1 MVINVLCKSDC
12 ISINSW
18 QREFDSINSLCESLN
33 IILNESNEEDS
44 NDKRNKIKNTIKI
57 IIGKIK
63 TMYDNFISDY
73 AYPFIIKCQKDFI
86 SKNIDSKEMKK
97 IIDSFDQEFTINT
110 SKYISYETFKD
121 YEENVIKNNEY
132 GMFSGI
138 TTKNGNNDKD
148 SNFISITGIMLHEKF
163 KKNKDQQIKETNY
176 IPKFYERLISNGEY
190 KVNKE
195 VINNAYSTI
204 FDNNNFINRIKNIKD
219 ILIKTL
225 NQSLQKDNDNKNK
238 IVSPNEVWSG
248 INVYIQGMFKI
259 YSLYLQTCMKVLKA
273 TIKKYGSQ
281 NTKED

>member
-12 ISINSW
+12 ISVNSW
-18 QREFDSINSLCESLN
+18 QREFNSINSLCESLN
-33 IILNESNEEDS
+33 IILNESNKEDT

-121 YEENVIKNNEY
+121 YKENVISSNKN
-132 GMFSGI
+132 GCFIAG
-138 TTKNGNNDKD
+138 TTKNGNNDNNM
-148 SNFISITGIMLHEKF
+148 NFISITGIFLHYGYKHS
-163 KKNKDQQIKETNY
+163 KDESIGENGDY
-176 IPKFYERLISNGEY
+176 IPTFYKKLVSNGEY
-190 KVNKE
+190 KINKDI
-195 VINNAYSTI
+195 INDAYSTI
-204 FDNNNFINRIKNIKD
+204 FSNNNFVNEITKIKNI
-219 ILIKTL
+219 LIKEL
-225 NQSLQKDNDNKNK
+225 SIPEQLENDDK
-238 IVSPNEVWSG
+238 ILVNEVWYG
-248 INVYIQGMFKI
+248 INAYIQGMFRT

>member
-12 ISINSW
+12 ISVNSW
-18 QREFDSINSLCESLN
+18 QREFNSINSLCESLN
-33 IILNESNEEDS
+33 IILNESNKEDT

-97 IIDSFDQEFTINT
+97 IIDSFDQEFTINI

-121 YEENVIKNNEY
+121 YKENVIRSNEN
-132 GMFSGI
+132 GSFIAG
-138 TTKNGNNDKD
+138 TTKNGNNDNNL
-148 SNFISITGIMLHEKF
+148 NFISITGIFLHYGYKHS
-163 KKNKDQQIKETNY
+163 KDKSIGENGDY
-176 IPKFYERLISNGEY
+176 IPTFYKKLVSNGEY
-190 KVNKE
+190 KINKDI
-195 VINNAYSTI
+195 INDAYSTI
-204 FDNNNFINRIKNIKD
+204 FSNSNFVNEITKIKNI
-219 ILIKTL
+219 LIKEL
-225 NQSLQKDNDNKNK
+225 SIPEQLENDDKILVNK
-238 IVSPNEVWSG
+238 VWYG
-248 INVYIQGMFKI
+248 INAYIQGMFRT

>member
-18 QREFDSINSLCESLN
+18 QREFNSINSLCESLN
-33 IILNESNEEDS
+33 IILNESNKDDT
-44 NDKRNKIKNTIKI
+44 NDKKNKIKNTIKI

-121 YEENVIKNNEY
+121 YKENVIRSNEN
-132 GMFSGI
+132 GSFIAG
-138 TTKNGNNDKD
+138 TTKNGNNDNNL
-148 SNFISITGIMLHEKF
+148 NFISITGIFLHYGYKHS
-163 KKNKDQQIKETNY
+163 KDKSIGENGDY
-176 IPKFYERLISNGEY
+176 IPTFYKKLISNGEY
-190 KVNKE
+190 KINKDI
-195 VINNAYSTI
+195 INDAYSTI
-204 FDNNNFINRIKNIKD
+204 FSNNNFINEITKIKNI
-219 ILIKTL
+219 LIKEL
-225 NQSLQKDNDNKNK
+225 SIPQQLENDDK
-238 IVSPNEVWSG
+238 ILVNNVWYG
-248 INVYIQGMFKI
+248 INAYIQGMFRT

-273 TIKKYGSQ
+273 TIKKYGNQ

>member
-12 ISINSW
+12 ISVNSW
-18 QREFDSINSLCESLN
+18 QREFNSINSLCESLN
-33 IILNESNEEDS
+33 IILNESNKDDT
-44 NDKRNKIKNTIKI
+44 NGKRNKIKNTIKI

-97 IIDSFDQEFTINT
+97 IIDSFDQEFTINI

-121 YEENVIKNNEY
+121 YKENVIRSNEN
-132 GMFSGI
+132 GVFIAG
-138 TTKNGNNDKD
+138 TTKNGNNDNNM
-148 SNFISITGIMLHEKF
+148 NFISITGIFLHYGYKHS
-163 KKNKDQQIKETNY
+163 KDKSIGENGDY
-176 IPKFYERLISNGEY
+176 IPAFYKKLVSNGEY
-190 KVNKE
+190 KINKDI
-195 VINNAYSTI
+195 INDAYSTI
-204 FDNNNFINRIKNIKD
+204 FSNSNFVNEITKIKNI
-219 ILIKTL
+219 LIKEL
-225 NQSLQKDNDNKNK
+225 SIPEQLENDDK
-238 IVSPNEVWSG
+238 ILVNNVWYG
-248 INVYIQGMFKI
+248 INAYIQGMFRT

>member
-1 MVINVLCKSDC
+1 MVINVLYKSDC
-12 ISINSW
+12 ISVNSW
-18 QREFDSINSLCESLN
+18 QKELNSINSLCESLN

-44 NDKRNKIKNTIKI
+44 NNKKNKIKDIIKQI
-57 IIGKIK
+57 IAKIK

-97 IIDSFDQEFTINT
+97 IIDSFDYEFTINT

-132 GMFSGI
+132 GVFSNI

-148 SNFISITGIMLHEKF
+148 NNFISISGILLYERL
-163 KKNKDQQIKETNY
+163 KKDKNQQYRENNY
-176 IPKFYERLISNGEY
+176 IPKFYKRLISNGEY
-190 KVNKE
+190 KINKE
-195 VINNAYSTI
+195 VIENAYFTI
-204 FDNNNFINRIKNIKD
+204 FDNNNFINRIKKIKN
-219 ILIKTL
+219 ILIKVL
-225 NQSLQKDNDNKNK
+225 NQALQKDSK
-238 IVSPNEVWSG
+238 IASNEVWYG
-248 INVYIQGMFKI
+248 INAYIQGMFKI

>member
-1 MVINVLCKSDC
+1 MVINVLYKSNC
-12 ISINSW
+12 ISVNSW
-18 QREFDSINSLCESLN
+18 QKELNSINSLCESLN
-33 IILNESNEEDS
+33 IILNESNKEDT

-63 TMYDNFISDY
+63 TIYDNFISDY

-132 GMFSGI
+132 EIFSGI

-190 KVNKE
+190 KINKE

-225 NQSLQKDNDNKNK
+225 NQCLQKDSKGK
-238 IVSPNEVWSG
+238 IISSNEVWSG
-248 INVYIQGMFKI
+248 INVYIQGMFRT

>member
-1 MVINVLCKSDC
+1 MVINVLYKSDC
-12 ISINSW
+12 ISVNSW
-18 QREFDSINSLCESLN
+18 QREFNSINSLCESLN
-33 IILNESNEEDS
+33 IILNESNKEDT

-121 YEENVIKNNEY
+121 YEDNVIKNNEY
-132 GMFSGI
+132 GIFSNI

-148 SNFISITGIMLHEKF
+148 NNFISISGILLHERL
-163 KKNKDQQIKETNY
+163 KKDKNQQYRENNY
-176 IPKFYERLISNGEY
+176 IPEFYKRLISNGEY
-190 KVNKE
+190 KINKE
-195 VINNAYSTI
+195 VIENAYFTI
-204 FDNNNFINRIKNIKD
+204 FDNNKFINRIKKIKN
-219 ILIKTL
+219 ILIKVL
-225 NQSLQKDNDNKNK
+225 NQCLQKDSK
-238 IVSPNEVWSG
+238 IASNEVWYG
-248 INVYIQGMFKI
+248 INAYIQGMFRT

>member
-1 MVINVLCKSDC
+1 M
-12 ISINSW
+12 
-18 QREFDSINSLCESLN
+18 N
-33 IILNESNEEDS
+33 IIINESNKEDT

-57 IIGKIK
+57 IISKIK

-132 GMFSGI
+132 GIFSNI

-148 SNFISITGIMLHEKF
+148 NNFISISGILLHERL
-163 KKNKDQQIKETNY
+163 KKDKNQQYRENNY
-176 IPKFYERLISNGEY
+176 IPKFYKRLISNGKY
-190 KVNKE
+190 KINKE
-195 VINNAYSTI
+195 VIENAYFTI
-204 FDNNNFINRIKNIKD
+204 FDNNNFINRIKKIKN
-219 ILIKTL
+219 ILIKVL
-225 NQSLQKDNDNKNK
+225 NQGLQKDSK
-238 IVSPNEVWSG
+238 IASNEVWYG
-248 INVYIQGMFKI
+248 INTYIQGMFKI